1 MEKILSENNF
11 IRKLILDNILI
22 SRATIFES
30 IALVG
35 RDFNSANVQRITNVR
50 AARLGRFQFA
60 IERRVSVYFIRYCLA
75 DIIRN
80 FCF

>member
-30 IALVG
+30 IALAG
-35 RDFNSANVQRITNVR
+35 RDFNSANVQRITGQKQFILV
-50 AARLGRFQFA
+50 LGPLKP
-60 IERRVSVYFIRYCLA
+60 CLGIVA
-75 DIIRN
+75 
-80 FCF
+80 CLEPM